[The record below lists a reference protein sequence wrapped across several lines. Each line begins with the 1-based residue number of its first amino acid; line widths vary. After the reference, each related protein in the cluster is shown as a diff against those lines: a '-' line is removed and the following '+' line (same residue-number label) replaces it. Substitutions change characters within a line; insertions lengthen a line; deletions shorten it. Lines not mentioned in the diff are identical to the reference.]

1 MVANVHNLGQTGSI
15 ALRNC
20 TRRPRAKGLRELPRP
35 WQGTLYAVLRHGG
48 RKARPDDAAL
58 RHRRRHRITQVP
70 QRLCLSKVGVARRL
84 AISRNTLTLSFA
96 TSVCPSRPATIH
108 ALVTGLPVRRHGV
121 GGWSE
126 ARSVAILRPQALSW
140 RELDASVRRTV
151 AGRKGSGPRS
161 AGGSVPA
168 GRCWVTPRAGHIDG
182 GGHRL
187 PAVAGRAGAALQ
199 SGCERPS
206 RSGRCEARETTRK
219 YR

>member
-20 TRRPRAKGLRELPRP
+20 TRRPRAKGPRELPRP

-96 TSVCPSRPATIH
+96 KSVSESPGDHTCACDRPAR
-108 ALVTGLPVRRHGV
+108 RRHRV